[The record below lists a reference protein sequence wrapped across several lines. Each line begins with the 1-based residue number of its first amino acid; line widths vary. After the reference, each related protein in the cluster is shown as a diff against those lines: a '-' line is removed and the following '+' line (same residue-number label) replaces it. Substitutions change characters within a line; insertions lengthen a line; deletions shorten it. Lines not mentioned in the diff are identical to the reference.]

1 MLHEWAIG
9 SKVITAIYP
18 TKKEGFGPP
27 FLFLPQLIEAAMQL
41 TPYLVSFSHPDDP
54 GQMVLFAA
62 KTGALIVL
70 PREDFVG
77 LQQGKAETEQIE
89 PLMEMGFLV
98 ESVAQE
104 RQAIF
109 GYLDEINRLN
119 SNLTVAVI
127 LGLECNFSC
136 KYCFQGEQKGKKN
149 MTDATAEQL
158 VAYIKKRFT
167 PGKKRLQLQL
177 YGGEPLLYKQRI
189 IALAA
194 QLKPFVES
202 QGGELILDLVSNGS
216 LLTPQVVDELNQWGL
231 DGVKVTLDGP
241 PENHNHFRPFKNG
254 AASFDT
260 IVNNL
265 AKVCTKTKIRLGGNF
280 TCDNFRNFPPIL
292 DTLATRAITPD
303 RLELVNFN
311 IVMQI
316 QDTIAN
322 NGYHGGCCTINEPW
336 LQEASL
342 HVREEV
348 FKRGYSLGE
357 LGPEPCAVEVDDAF
371 SVNYDGSLY
380 KCITWVGHKQFK
392 IGDVWQGLDE
402 GYQET
407 HHLGH
412 WQREAKCRECEY
424 LPLCFGGCRYMAYQR
439 NGSMAEVDCRKLFL
453 DATLEKML
461 TQDLKYRYEAET
473 GPTQDPAA

>member
-1 MLHEWAIG
+1 
-9 SKVITAIYP
+9 
-18 TKKEGFGPP
+18 
-27 FLFLPQLIEAAMQL
+27 MQL
-41 TPYLVSFSHPDDP
+41 TPYLVSFPYPYNPD
-54 GQMVLFAA
+54 QMVLFAT

-70 PREDFVG
+70 PQEDFAD
-77 LQQGKAETEQIE
+77 LQQGRVEAEHVE
-89 PLMEMGFLV
+89 PLKETGFLV
-98 ESVAQE
+98 ESIAQE
-104 RQAIF
+104 RQAVS
-109 GYLDEINRLN
+109 GYLDELNRINP
-119 SNLTVAVI
+119 NLTVAVI
-127 LGLECNFSC
+127 LGLECNFAC
-136 KYCFQGEQKGKKN
+136 RYCFQGEQKGKKN
-149 MTDATAEQL
+149 MTEATADQL
-158 VAYIKKRFT
+158 IAYIKKRFT
-167 PGKKRLQLQL
+167 PGKKKLQLQL

-194 QLKPFVES
+194 QLKPFVEAM
-202 QGGELILDLVSNGS
+202 GGELVIDLVSNGS

-254 AASFDT
+254 APSFET

-280 TCDNFRNFPPIL
+280 TRDNFRSFPPIL
-292 DTLATRAITPD
+292 DTLAAQGITPD

-316 QDTIAN
+316 NDTIAN
-322 NGYHGGCCTINEPW
+322 NTYHGGCCTISEPW

-357 LGPEPCAVEVDDAF
+357 LGPEPCAVEIDDAF

-380 KCITWVGHKQFK
+380 KCITWVGHEQFK
-392 IGDVWQGLDE
+392 IGDIWQGVDE
-402 GYQET
+402 RYKEI
-407 HHLGH
+407 HHLWH
-412 WQREAKCRECEY
+412 WQKEGKCRECQY

-439 NGSMAEVDCRKLFL
+439 DGNMAKVDCRKGFFE
-453 DATLEKML
+453 ATLEKMVM
-461 TQDLKYRYEAET
+461 QDMKYRY
-473 GPTQDPAA
+473 GAASV